1 MYRILPPNLSAL
13 TFIRTLDRVGIGD
26 VVIPPLA
33 EVVEKGDSIFR
44 TPRDSLDMEEDDDG
58 DVVVDVVPTV
68 EDDDVILGLEFVL
81 AR

>member
-1 MYRILPPNLSAL
+1 MYRILPPSLSAL

-26 VVIPPLA
+26 AVIPPLV

-44 TPRDSLDMEEDDDG
+44 TPRDSLDMEDDDG
-58 DVVVDVVPTV
+58 DVVVDVVVPTA
-68 EDDDVILGLEFVL
+68 EDDEVRLGLEFVL